1 MAPHTEASPRGL
13 HLGWI
18 PNEPGRR
25 PRDFPERA
33 PGEPA
38 ADPAKLRKAQD
49 GQHWSGLRR
58 VLVFSGVLALA
69 LFGGL
74 GALSHKS
81 LFWAVGG
88 GLAALCWLAALASAR
103 AHRKAV
109 KALAQ
114 DESQRA
120 ERHAADLARHE
131 EAKVAWG
138 RAEADRVASVPRW
151 LKVSSAEGTSR
162 LDVFGGTPLGRR
174 NMIAGLGGSLLA
186 EHAVIVLDLSQDR
199 ACEGLLAAARQAGT
213 PVRDYLLPRDLAGTP
228 LLAGLTGEQVASL
241 IVEVLH
247 ADDPAATAAGRATDL
262 MVMRKVIAAL
272 DAGNGTAG
280 EGAAGNG
287 AAGANAGVS
296 MRQIRDALAALLA
309 GPVEGSA
316 LGEQFPPSFRRE
328 VAGSLI
334 RLAAIVEPLK
344 DLGADRTPP
353 PAARLT
359 CLSLADGPR
368 DVTADLT
375 AALVVQWA
383 TQGIDGA
390 SGDGPRPAVVLI
402 GADEQAIRHL
412 SRLTTVCERHEVP
425 LVRAFSRLTEDSAR
439 HLDTRNTAFMR
450 LATRGEALRAAE
462 HIGLERRFVAGRFT
476 HSRSVSQ
483 SRTRTR
489 GESVTHTT
497 GTTTGEGVTKTTGT
511 TTGESTSQ
519 TQVQRRSDHADGFTQ
534 GLRDSLREHR
544 EATQRD
550 DSARRDGSA
559 RDSRAARDARAG
571 RESGTDREGAS
582 GRDGSAGAGKA
593 GERADP
599 GAKSGARPGGTS
611 AGAPAPGHADNSK
624 KRGAPPR
631 GGAKGGSGRPG
642 RQGLGLRWG
651 NGAGQGWQRKSKKP
665 VWVDYLSSKTQTR
678 YNLTHSS
685 EAKTQSWAQTEETSR
700 TTSQSWSKTDGTSV
714 GDEIT
719 YELSYDHKV
728 APETLMGLPEDQM
741 LAAHI
746 VEGAAVEGGT
756 AAGAA
761 VTGAGG
767 AGIDAAGQ
775 TKMVALVVDP
785 AVIGDEPVAHVL
797 PGEIPAYQP
806 PAPAVSGQVPDY
818 RRAPELPGR
827 T

>member
-1 MAPHTEASPRGL
+1 MVVAPHTEASPRGL

-25 PRDFPERA
+25 PHDFPERA
-33 PGEPA
+33 PQEPA
-38 ADPAKLRKAQD
+38 ADPAKLRKVQD

-103 AHRKAV
+103 AHRRAV
-109 KALAQ
+109 KALAH
-114 DESQRA
+114 DEAQRA

-151 LKVSSAEGTSR
+151 LKVSSAEGTRR

-213 PVRDYLLPRDLAGTP
+213 AVRDYLLPRDLAGTP
-228 LLAGLTGEQVASL
+228 LLSGMTGEQVASL

-272 DAGNGTAG
+272 DAGD
-280 EGAAGNG
+280 EAAGDE
-287 AAGANAGVS
+287 AAGGADAGVS

-316 LGEQFPPSFRRE
+316 LREQFPSGFRRE
-328 VAGSLI
+328 GAGSII

-383 TQGIDGA
+383 TQGIVGA

-402 GADEQAIRHL
+402 GADEQAIRHV

-497 GTTTGEGVTKTTGT
+497 GTTTGEAVTKTTGT
-511 TTGESTSQ
+511 TTGESTSE
-519 TQVQRRSDHADGFTQ
+519 TLVQRRSDHADGFAQ

-544 EATQRD
+544 E
-550 DSARRDGSA
+550 G
-559 RDSRAARDARAG
+559 AA
-571 RESGTDREGAS
+571 
-582 GRDGSAGAGKA
+582 GRDGSAGAGKS
-593 GERADP
+593 GERAGP
-599 GAKSGARPGGTS
+599 GKSGSRPGGAS
-611 AGAPAPGHADNSK
+611 AVAPAAGPADNSK
-624 KRGAPPR
+624 KQGASPR
-631 GGAKGGSGRPG
+631 GGAKGGSGG
-642 RQGLGLRWG
+642 SGLGLRWG
-651 NGAGQGWQRKSKKP
+651 NGAGQGGRRKPKKP
-665 VWVDYLSSKTQTR
+665 AWVDYLSSKTQTR
-678 YNLTHSS
+678 YNFTHSS
-685 EAKTQSWAQTEETSR
+685 EANTQSWAQTEETSR
-700 TTSQSWSKTDGTSV
+700 TTSQSWAKTDGTSV

-719 YELSYDHKV
+719 YQLSYDHKV
-728 APETLMGLPEDQM
+728 APETLMGLAEDQM
-741 LAAHI
+741 LAPHI
-746 VEGAAVEGGT
+746 VEGTAVDGPAAAVDGGT

-761 VTGAGG
+761 MTGAGAAEIG
-767 AGIDAAGQ
+767 AAGQ

-785 AVIGDEPVAHVL
+785 AVIGDEPVAHVR

-818 RRAPELPGR
+818 RRALELDRPRPG
-827 T
+827 TNVG